1 MHVFIHFVY
10 QYKKTF
16 SLSSLLWV
24 RVRVMVFLTPLST
37 IFQLYHGGRFYWWRK
52 PEDTKK
58 TTDLLQGTNKLYHIM
73 LYRVHLA
80 WVGFELTTLVVI
92 GTDCIGSCKFNYHMI
107 TTTMAPSLF
116 CKCSHFVEYTG
127 TMYLKVKP
135 ELPLFKWSPTQVS
148 HINFIM
154 NSLYYEL
161 LLFFR
166 HFHIK
171 VMEK

>member
-52 PEDTKK
+52 LEYTEK
-58 TTDLLQGTNKLYHIM
+58 TTDLLQVTNKLYHIM

-107 TTTMAPSLF
+107 TTTMAPPLF